1 MDAKCRRFLYFVSK
15 IFYIS
20 ISIVLCKSISM
31 QISLELSLVESI
43 KSSEYRKTFQIKIEE
58 SPNDIEYRGIT
69 SNYFDMQQLCYLSFF
84 GKQYRERER
93 EKREEVLREIL
104 K

>member
-1 MDAKCRRFLYFVSK
+1 
-15 IFYIS
+15 
-20 ISIVLCKSISM
+20 M

-43 KSSEYRKTFQIKIEE
+43 KSSEYRKTFQMKIEE